1 MFMLKISRL
10 KPLFEKETRGRR
22 RRWLIWTKDKIP
34 NHDKFI
40 FVFITFE
47 YFLCRL
53 YVVIM

>member
-22 RRWLIWTKDKIP
+22 WRWLIWTKDKIP

-47 YFLCRL
+47 CFLCRL

>member
-22 RRWLIWTKDKIP
+22 WRWLIWTKDKIL

-40 FVFITFE
+40 FVFITFK

-53 YVVIM
+53 YLVIM